1 MEGRTVSDMHKH
13 FDTIERELHAAIESA
28 TDQGELMDRLERLI
42 NDAKGARF
50 MAGMALFGKQF
61 KPGGEPEPALEG
73 VEPPRRFGEG
83 DKVRTKEGYL
93 AHVGYYTGPD
103 NVVVNVVFQAAEY
116 REQDLKPSPL

>member
-1 MEGRTVSDMHKH
+1 MHAH
-13 FDTIERELHAAIESA
+13 FDTIERELRAAIESA

-50 MAGMALFGKQF
+50 IAGMAVFGKQF
-61 KPGGEPEPALEG
+61 KPGGEPAPVLEG
-73 VEPPRRFGEG
+73 VEPPPRRFEEG

-93 AHVGYYTGPD
+93 AHVGYYDGKD

-116 REQDLKPSPL
+116 KEQDLSPSPL